1 VTFLF
6 TDLEGST
13 RLWEEHGDS
22 MGRALARHDEII
34 RAAIGKHGGLVFA
47 TGGDSFSAV
56 FGRAAAALGAA
67 QEAQE
72 GLAGEGWPAG
82 LALRVRM
89 GVHTGEAE
97 ERGGD
102 YFGPAVNRAARLMRL
117 GHGGQILCS
126 AVTAEVVEG
135 AGLVDLGVHRLRD
148 LSEPVRVFQLGTS
161 VFAPLRSLETF
172 PGKLPLQLSTFV
184 GRDKE
189 LAQVAKALEVS
200 RLVTLTGVGGV
211 GKTRLALQTAAEI
224 LPRLPDGAWLCE
236 LDAVRDPDL
245 VAQAVAGAFGVP
257 ARPGSSWLDSL
268 LAFLRD
274 QTVLVVLDNCEHL
287 LRAVARL
294 VMAIEAAGPGIRV
307 LATSREGLNV
317 AGEQLIQVP
326 SLRLPGDDPGLGVA
340 QCESVRLFLER
351 ARLVKADFEIDA
363 ANQADVAAICSR
375 LDGVALAIELAAA
388 RVPAMTPAEL
398 LGRLDRRFK
407 LLSGGGRV
415 ALERQRTLK
424 ATIDWSYDLLTEPE
438 RRLLDRLAVFAGG
451 FNLAAAEAVCAGS
464 PIEVE
469 DVFDLL
475 AGLVA
480 RSLVDATATGATTR
494 YRLLETIRQYGEE
507 RLAEAGETDELR
519 ACHADHFIDFAATA
533 TPNMYGPG
541 QREWAARLAAERDNF
556 QAAMAFAIAR
566 DDVERAMGLLCQTP
580 AWFSPAE
587 ADSVVVFDP
596 AAILALTDA
605 REHPGSSRALYEAG
619 FWLWKIDDYP
629 GALEMADQAEAT
641 LRRLGPAPG
650 YEHVDTLCL
659 RLRAHVA
666 MATGTLERVVELYL
680 QAAESDR
687 ATGRAAYAAYWLG
700 VAANMAAWAKSD
712 AAAQL
717 GAEGLALARQ
727 TGYPP
732 AIQSNLLAL
741 AVDSRD
747 PAQARQD
754 LHEVLDVSYDT
765 TSLIFACLVAG
776 RLEDWPAVL
785 RAASRW
791 LQFDRHT
798 GTTARVLLAGIV
810 SFVARAL
817 APSQPEAAA
826 VLDGAAPGLSAT
838 LGPAKEAIVKAR
850 HQTTRL
856 LTDNLGEPRLRE
868 LRYRGENMDYTQ
880 TCAYA
885 LDAIKRAKQNP
896 QPPEPA
902 RSE

>member
-1 VTFLF
+1 LF
-6 TDLEGST
+6 
-13 RLWEEHGDS
+13 
-22 MGRALARHDEII
+22 
-34 RAAIGKHGGLVFA
+34 V
-47 TGGDSFSAV
+47 
-56 FGRAAAALGAA
+56 
-67 QEAQE
+67 
-72 GLAGEGWPAG
+72 
-82 LALRVRM
+82 
-89 GVHTGEAE
+89 
-97 ERGGD
+97 
-102 YFGPAVNRAARLMRL
+102 
-117 GHGGQILCS
+117 
-126 AVTAEVVEG
+126 
-135 AGLVDLGVHRLRD
+135 
-148 LSEPVRVFQLGTS
+148 
-161 VFAPLRSLETF
+161 
-172 PGKLPLQLSTFV
+172 
-184 GRDKE
+184 
-189 LAQVAKALEVS
+189 
-200 RLVTLTGVGGV
+200 
-211 GKTRLALQTAAEI
+211 
-224 LPRLPDGAWLCE
+224 
-236 LDAVRDPDL
+236 
-245 VAQAVAGAFGVP
+245 
-257 ARPGSSWLDSL
+257 
-268 LAFLRD
+268 
-274 QTVLVVLDNCEHL
+274 
-287 LRAVARL
+287 
-294 VMAIEAAGPGIRV
+294 
-307 LATSREGLNV
+307 
-317 AGEQLIQVP
+317 
-326 SLRLPGDDPGLGVA
+326 
-340 QCESVRLFLER
+340 ER
-351 ARLVKADFEIDA
+351 ARLVKADFEIGA

-469 DVFDLL
+469 DVVDLL

-519 ACHADHFIDFAATA
+519 ARHADHFIDFAATA

-541 QREWAARLAAERDNF
+541 QRDWAARLAAERDNF
-556 QAAMAFAIAR
+556 QAAMAFAIAHE
-566 DDVERAMGLLCQTP
+566 DVERAMGLLCQTP

-596 AAILALTDA
+596 DAILAMTDA

-619 FWLWKIDDYP
+619 FWLWKIDDYA

-641 LRRLGPAPG
+641 LRHLGPAPG

-680 QAAESDR
+680 QAAERDR
-687 ATGRAAYAAYWLG
+687 AAGRPAYAAYWLG

-741 AVDSRD
+741 ALALDSSD
-747 PAQARQD
+747 PEQARQG
-754 LHEVLDVSYDT
+754 LYEVLDVRYDT

-776 RLEDWPAVL
+776 RLEDWSAVL
-785 RAASRW
+785 RAAGRW

-826 VLDGAAPGLSAT
+826 VLEGAAPGLSAT
-838 LGPAKEAIVKAR
+838 LGPAEEAIVKAR

-856 LTDNLGEPRLRE
+856 LTDNLGASRLRE
-868 LRYRGENMDYTQ
+868 LRHRGENMDYTQ

-885 LDAIKRAKQNP
+885 LDAIKRAEQNT
-896 QPPEPA
+896 QLPEPA